1 MENLVNRIDGI
12 KESFVFGKSNTKDK
26 EDIKVFAKVVYD
38 KKVFST
44 VYNLDSDKE
53 IYNMI
58 NKKIKEINKTM
69 PAYKSIRGIV
79 LTEEELI
86 KTASG
91 KIKRHEEIKTI
102 V

>member
-12 KESFVFGKSNTKDK
+12 KESFIFGKSNTKDK

-38 KKVFST
+38 KTVFST
-44 VYNLDSDKE
+44 VYNLDSDKD

-69 PAYKSIRGIV
+69 PAYKSIRGIF
-79 LTEEELI
+79 LTEEDLI